1 MCGIAGILNLK
12 NAPCPTKGL
21 TALEEA
27 LIYRGPDDSGTF
39 TDGPM
44 GLVFRRLSILDL
56 ERGHQPM
63 SSPDGRWTLVFN
75 GEIYNHLELRKELGP
90 EINFNTHSDTETL
103 LQGFIRY
110 GTDFFSRLNGM
121 FACAVWDQK
130 EKTLTLARDPLGIKP
145 LYFYQSEEFFYF
157 SSELKALLKAGIP
170 ARIHPESLLDYLAYG
185 YVHAPDTI
193 IDGIKK
199 FPAGHWLQIKN
210 FQISKP
216 QSFWSLPKESFSKI
230 DPIEAEKEL
239 KALLTKSVSDQMQS
253 DVPVGVF
260 LSGGIDSSLVTALMA
275 QASSKPVCS
284 YSIGFDGDSVDES
297 GYAETVAKFL
307 KTKHQTIRLP
317 ATLLNQ
323 IPKMVEC
330 LDEPIAD
337 AAILPTWHLSTEA
350 RREVKVVL
358 TGEGGDEVFAGYG
371 RHKAAYVSE
380 ALEKIPSWMRPMAD
394 LLARKTGSGAYFRSI
409 PLDGPRSWAQAEA
422 GGRLKAALDLL
433 DLPQNSP
440 NWTWTDPFQGLK
452 GLNGLLRFDL
462 QTSMRDQLL
471 MKVDKTT
478 MKASLEARV
487 PLLDLRLIDYA
498 FRLPAPLKIKFFRG
512 KYLLRK
518 VAAGMLP
525 REIVVRKKHGFI
537 LRTQNWM
544 RSPQNPFLEE
554 ALSDPILLET
564 GLFKKE
570 ALKSGTRLLRE
581 GSADVDVYF
590 RILLFSLWLKS
601 LKNF

>member
-12 NAPCPTKGL
+12 NNPCPPQGL
-21 TALEEA
+21 AALQEA
-27 LIYRGPDDSGTF
+27 LIHRGPDDSGAF
-39 TDGPM
+39 SDGPIA
-44 GLVFRRLSILDL
+44 LAFRRLSILDL

-90 EINFNTHSDTETL
+90 EIKFNTHSDTETI
-103 LQGFIRY
+103 LQGFIRH
-110 GTDFFSRLNGM
+110 GSDFFSRLNGM
-121 FACAVWDQK
+121 FACAVWDRK

-145 LYFYQSEEFFYF
+145 LYFYQNEEFFYF
-157 SSELKALLKAGIP
+157 SSELKALLKAGVP
-170 ARIHPESLLDYLAYG
+170 ASIHSGALLDYLAYG

-193 IDGIKK
+193 INGIKK
-199 FPAGHWLQIKN
+199 FPAGHWIEIKN

-216 QSFWSLPKESFSKI
+216 RSFWSLPKESFSKI
-230 DPIEAEKEL
+230 DPLQAEKEL
-239 KALLTKSVSDQMQS
+239 EALLTKAVSDQMQS
-253 DVPVGVF
+253 DVPLGVF
-260 LSGGIDSSLVTALMA
+260 LSGGIDSSVVTALMA
-275 QASSKPVCS
+275 RTSSKPVCS

-297 GYAETVAKFL
+297 QYAETVAKFL

-317 ATLLNQ
+317 STLLNQ

-380 ALEKIPSWMRPMAD
+380 ALEKIPSWMRPMAV
-394 LLARKTGSGAYFRSI
+394 LIARKTGSGAYFRAI

-422 GGRLKAALDLL
+422 GSRIQAALDLL
-433 DLPQNSP
+433 DLPPIS
-440 NWTWTDPFQGLK
+440 TDWPWLTPFKDLK

-462 QTSMRDQLL
+462 ETSMRDQLL

-487 PLLDLRLIDYA
+487 PLLDLRLVNYA
-498 FRLPAPLKIKFFRG
+498 FRLPTPLKIKFFRG

-518 VAAGMLP
+518 VAARMLP

-544 RSPQNPFLEE
+544 RAPQNPFLEE
-554 ALSDPILLET
+554 ALQNPLLLET

-570 ALKSGTRLLRE
+570 SLKSGAHLVRE

-590 RILLFSLWLKS
+590 RVLLFSLWLKS
-601 LKNF
+601 LKTL